1 MVETILYDSA
11 AAQKIQ
17 LRSKIMQQTIILQ
30 SNATLYAVD
39 WQRKILSSSII
50 TESLKNTEEAIQHVV

>member
-30 SNATLYAVD
+30 RNATLYAVD
-39 WQRKILSSSII
+39 HKEKYS
-50 TESLKNTEEAIQHVV
+50 VPP